1 MSNQGGPGPEQ
12 GAQRKWLSPTQ
23 ALTRFAFAAPIDGPA
38 NRDDRSEAR
47 RSEAR
52 YASSPRY
59 GFRVGSIGL
68 LLAPDKLSEV
78 VVDQDVY
85 PIPTTP
91 IWFSGLINLRGNL
104 VPVFDLKRL
113 FGMEE
118 DAGRRP
124 SLLVVDRGDKA
135 VATPLDTLPQAIC
148 TDHPLRQLPPV
159 PSLLQDHV
167 RAAYVQ
173 GNDVWLD
180 FDFDQL
186 FEAVGARMLD

>member
-1 MSNQGGPGPEQ
+1 MSNQVGPGPDQ

-23 ALTRFAFAAPIDGPA
+23 ALTRFAFAAPINGPA

-47 RSEAR
+47 
-52 YASSPRY
+52 YASSLRY

-68 LLAPDKLSEV
+68 LLAPDKFSEV

-113 FGMEE
+113 LGMEV
-118 DAGRRP
+118 DAGSRP

-135 VATPLDTLPQAIC
+135 VATPLDTLPQAIR

-159 PSLLQDHV
+159 PSLLRDHV

-173 GNDVWLD
+173 GDDVWLD
-180 FDFDQL
+180 FDLDQL
-186 FEAVGARMLD
+186 FEAVGARMLN